1 MDDFLAKKRP
11 VLVLGQ
17 DNYER
22 WFKLLERY
30 FKGERLWPA
39 IVGVPTTDIESLKKA
54 DIKA

>member
-1 MDDFLAKKRP
+1 MDDFLVKKRP

-30 FKGERLWPA
+30 FKGEELWPV
-39 IVGVPTTDIESLKKA
+39 IVGVSTTDIESLKKA
-54 DIKA
+54 DVKA